1 MGGTCEGLASQT
13 LTLVSGAL
21 YDQFMKKKVKSYD
34 ICQNSVILDSIFKSE
49 CIFNGKFSHFTCQK
63 KRRSTETNYFYLFQ
77 TTYRFNSL
85 NMNITFKRFM

>member
-1 MGGTCEGLASQT
+1 MGGTGEELASQT

-63 KRRSTETNYFYLFQ
+63 KRRRRKQIIFIYFKQPTGL
-77 TTYRFNSL
+77 
-85 NMNITFKRFM
+85 IV